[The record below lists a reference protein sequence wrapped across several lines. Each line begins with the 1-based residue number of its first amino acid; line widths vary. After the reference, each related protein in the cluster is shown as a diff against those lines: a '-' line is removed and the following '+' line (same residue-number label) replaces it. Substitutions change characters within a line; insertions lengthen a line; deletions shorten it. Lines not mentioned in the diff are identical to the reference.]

1 MALLERSTQI
11 AADFKPPGAAQVYA
25 DGKRG
30 VKRTEHGSAP
40 PDAVLT
46 HGCAGTSRAHA
57 YTGRITGNR
66 DLYAVDPSEPAATSV
81 ERANGRGDDA
91 VDEARAGAPRRSRG
105 SADLVYDRLRNA
117 IINGELAQGAVLSQV
132 DMARRFGVSRTP
144 LREALR
150 MLQAEGFVHAE
161 LNRKVRV
168 ASFSVGDLEQL
179 YAARIVLE
187 ALGISLS
194 VPQMTDADFA
204 ALHDCLD
211 RMDAFTDRRDFDK
224 WEQPHIEFHHRLV
237 AYASERTIGM
247 LRQLSDGARRYRRV
261 YISEGPGAW
270 RTAVA
275 EHKEIVAACESS
287 DARLAASELGRHF
300 ARTALTV
307 IAMVDP
313 SHDPA
318 PVRAALALVAPGPL
332 AQPLQ

>member
-1 MALLERSTQI
+1 
-11 AADFKPPGAAQVYA
+11 
-25 DGKRG
+25 
-30 VKRTEHGSAP
+30 
-40 PDAVLT
+40 
-46 HGCAGTSRAHA
+46 
-57 YTGRITGNR
+57 
-66 DLYAVDPSEPAATSV
+66 
-81 ERANGRGDDA
+81 
-91 VDEARAGAPRRSRG
+91 
-105 SADLVYDRLRNA
+105 
-117 IINGELAQGAVLSQV
+117 
-132 DMARRFGVSRTP
+132 
-144 LREALR
+144 
-150 MLQAEGFVHAE
+150 MLQAEGFIQAE

-194 VPQMTDADFA
+194 VPQMTDEDFA

-211 RMDAFTDRRDFDK
+211 RMDAFTDRRDFDN
-224 WEQPHIEFHHRLV
+224 WEQPHIEFHQRLV

-261 YISEGPGAW
+261 YIREGPGAW
-270 RTAVA
+270 RTAVV
-275 EHKEIVAACESS
+275 EHKEIVAACESY
-287 DARLAASELGRHF
+287 DARLAASELARHF

-318 PVRAALALVAPGPL
+318 PVRAALALIAPGPL